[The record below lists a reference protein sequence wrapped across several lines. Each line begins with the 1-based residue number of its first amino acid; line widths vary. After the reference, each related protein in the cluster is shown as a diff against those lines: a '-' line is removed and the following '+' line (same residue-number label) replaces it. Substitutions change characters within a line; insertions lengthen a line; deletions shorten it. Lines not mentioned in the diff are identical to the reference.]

1 MKDLLLTFLILNSSI
16 LLAQSA
22 KSYEL
27 KAEHLSPESKK
38 DFQMEMFEG
47 INKIRFS
54 LDNQSELNGKDY
66 KIVIREYRDGKLDK
80 EQVVLN
86 TKEENLPKIDS
97 TFQFT
102 LIAQNLLN
110 YEKIGFF
117 FPRFMNKKIFK
128 TDEVFKDGDFDLR
141 MINVG
146 TDHLSFQLNEPFQIA
161 LITPPNRDPG
171 KGDLGYCEV
180 SQGGI
185 EIEQWYGKYEI
196 SQFFLVYFEVL

>member
-1 MKDLLLTFLILNSSI
+1 MKHLLLTFLILNSSL

-22 KSYEL
+22 KSFEL
-27 KAEHLSPESKK
+27 KAEHLSPASKE

-54 LDNQSELNGKDY
+54 LDNDSELNGRDY

-102 LIAQNLLN
+102 LVAQNLLN

-117 FPRFMNKKIFK
+117 FPRFLNKKIFR
-128 TDEVFKDGDFDLR
+128 TDEIFKDGDFDLR
-141 MINVG
+141 LINVG
-146 TDHLSFQLNEPFQIA
+146 KDHLSFQLNEPFQIA

-171 KGDLGYCEV
+171 KGNLGYCEV

-185 EIEQWYGKYEI
+185 EIEQWYKKYEI
-196 SQFFLVYFEVL
+196 SQFFLIYFEVL